1 MRPVPSDTRILHHE
15 ASMKLQSRTMWV
27 VVIIVL
33 ILSSTAFPAEKAKII
48 LDTDIGD
55 DIDDAYALALAL
67 SSPELEILG
76 VTTAYGATD
85 QRAKIV
91 SRMLYDTGR
100 DDIPVVAGVKTGD
113 APFAQYGW
121 AEWFRHS
128 QIRKQD
134 VVDFYLEQLNRYPG
148 QITLVAIGPLTNI
161 GALIDR
167 DPAAFRKSKQ
177 VVIMGGNMKFTLHD
191 LELGKSKDVIA
202 EYNIT
207 KDVAAAKKLF
217 AAGVPITMAGLD
229 ATQMLKLDET
239 KREKLFRKSS
249 PLTDG
254 LTVLY
259 HLWGQTTPT
268 LFDPMAVAM
277 VIDPTMSRTEEMH
290 VDIDDA
296 GVTRNDPAKSPNARV
311 CFDPQIEKFFSFVI
325 QRLRSQSLQRLD

>member
-1 MRPVPSDTRILHHE
+1 MSLKI
-15 ASMKLQSRTMWV
+15 RTLAV
-27 VVIIVL
+27 AVSVL
-33 ILSSTAFPAEKAKII
+33 LLLSTCAFSLEKTKII

-85 QRAKIV
+85 RRAV
-91 SRMLYDTGR
+91 LASRMLYEAGR

-113 APFAQYGW
+113 AGFAQYGW

-128 QIRKQD
+128 QVRKQD
-134 VVDFYLEQLNRYPG
+134 VVDFYLEQLERYPG

-161 GALIDR
+161 GALIER
-167 DPAAFRKSKQ
+167 DPDAFRKLKQ
-177 VVIMGGNMKFTLHD
+177 VVIMGGNMRFTLQE
-191 LELGKSKDVIA
+191 LELGTSRDVIA

-207 KDVAAAKKLF
+207 KDIAAAKKLF
-217 AAGVPITMAGLD
+217 GAGVPITMAGLD

-239 KREKLFRKSS
+239 KRERLFRKSS
-249 PLTDG
+249 PLTDA

-290 VDIDDA
+290 VQVDDT
-296 GVTRNDPAKSPNARV
+296 GVTKSDPSKPANARV
-311 CFDPQIEKFFSFVI
+311 CFDPQTERFFALVI
-325 QRLRSQSLQRLD
+325 QRLRSQSLQRVE

>member
-1 MRPVPSDTRILHHE
+1 MTLKV
-15 ASMKLQSRTMWV
+15 RTLALA
-27 VVIIVL
+27 VIAL
-33 ILSSTAFPAEKAKII
+33 LMFGCTAFSADKTKII

-85 QRAKIV
+85 RRAKVV
-91 SRMLYDTGR
+91 SRMLYETGR
-100 DDIPVVAGVKTGD
+100 DDIPVVAGIKTGD
-113 APFAQYGW
+113 AAFAQYAW
-121 AEWFRHS
+121 ADWFRHA
-128 QIRKQD
+128 QVRKQD

-148 QITLVAIGPLTNI
+148 QITLIAIGPLTNV

-167 DPAAFRKSKQ
+167 DPMAFKNLKQ

-191 LELGKSKDVIA
+191 LELGTSKDVIA

-207 KDVAAAKKLF
+207 KDIAAAKKLF

-229 ATQMLKLDET
+229 ATQILKLDEI

-290 VDIDDA
+290 VEIDDA
-296 GVTRNDPAKSPNARV
+296 GVTRSDSTKPANVRV
-311 CFDPQIEKFFSFVI
+311 CFEPQTERFFDFVV
-325 QRLRSQSLQRLD
+325 QRLRSQSLQRAD